1 MQDIE
6 KLQQLDGEKVTKEEK
21 RDAGYIVSSDSE
33 EEDEEEDDDDNDVT
47 TNGEVTTDTEAMLTG
62 RRKLLHTM
70 SNFENKGKKFILLL
84 LINYMYNVC
93 TDIFLNN
100 VFTFIF
106 KVGYSALFVYF
117 NLIYFPKYII

>member
-33 EEDEEEDDDDNDVT
+33 EEEEEDDDDNDVT
-47 TNGEVTTDTEAMLTG
+47 TNGGVTTDTEAILTG
-62 RRKLLHTM
+62 RRKLLHTI

-84 LINYMYNVC
+84 LIICITYAH
-93 TDIFLNN
+93 TSF
-100 VFTFIF
+100 
-106 KVGYSALFVYF
+106 
-117 NLIYFPKYII
+117 